1 MENTN
6 KKSNTVID
14 VFAVPDMKG
23 IFNLGRPTAYR
34 SDCQMGQFK
43 IKDQIQGPE
52 LVMEIISIRKIVGE
66 YFDYESQDWLE
77 VLFIDSN
84 NSVSNVLYKTES
96 IDNLLDLV
104 KQIYAKGKPIANMII
119 TGLMRQRQSK
129 RLGTKY
135 YAVDFTWK
143 ENTPER
149 IEEIKEFVGQHP
161 ELLNYSMLEE
171 VGERLSLNGHEE
183 PLLESKEKLTVK
195 KTLQMLGGK
204 NGS

>member
-1 MENTN
+1 MTNTE

-14 VFAVPDMKG
+14 VFAVPDVIG

-34 SDCQMGQFK
+34 SDCQVGQFK
-43 IKDQIQGPE
+43 IKDRIMGPE
-52 LVMEIISIRKIVGE
+52 LAMEIISIRKIAGE
-66 YFDYESQDWLE
+66 YFDYDSQDWLE

-84 NSVSNVLYKTES
+84 NSVSNVLFKTES
-96 IDNLLDLV
+96 IDNLLDVV
-104 KQIYAKGKPIANMII
+104 KNIYAKGKPIANFII

-149 IEEIKEFVGQHP
+149 ITEIKEFVGVHP
-161 ELLNYSMLEE
+161 ELMNYSMLEE
-171 VGERLSLNGHEE
+171 VGERVNGHEQ
-183 PLLESKEKLTVK
+183 PLIESKENLTVK
-195 KTLQMLGGK
+195 KTMKMLGGK
-204 NGS
+204 E